1 MATLK
6 ELAEYTGFS
15 ITTISRVLNNDPT
28 MNVSESTRSA
38 ILDNRQDRGLY

>member
-6 ELAEYTGFS
+6 ELSEHTGYS

-28 MNVSESTRSA
+28 MSVSDATRAA
-38 ILDNRQDRGLY
+38 IL